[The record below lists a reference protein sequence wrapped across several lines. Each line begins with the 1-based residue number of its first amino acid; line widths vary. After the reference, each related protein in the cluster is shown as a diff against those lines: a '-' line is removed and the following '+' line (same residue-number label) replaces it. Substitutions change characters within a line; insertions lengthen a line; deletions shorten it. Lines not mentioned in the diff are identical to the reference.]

1 MPDDRLRAGAV
12 LPGLTGAELRWTE
25 AWMEAGP
32 GEVVPMTAGPGNP
45 MAGMAGRGRLRASHA
60 DRNHV
65 LSMLKAAY
73 VQGRLTKDEFD
84 ERLSATLTA
93 RTFADL
99 AGLTT
104 DLPIGLT
111 DVPPAPPRP
120 PSSVPAA
127 KIVLSAAAGLLAPA
141 ILATASL
148 TGNAELYALFILP
161 TMITFVAWM
170 VAGAVALDAWHGRH
184 SGPPPPPGSG
194 RPGRSVGGGPGGG
207 SGRDLHCQGRQE
219 RRAPA
224 WRAPGAVSG

>member
-1 MPDDRLRAGAV
+1 
-12 LPGLTGAELRWTE
+12 
-25 AWMEAGP
+25 
-32 GEVVPMTAGPGNP
+32 MTAGPRNP

-65 LSMLKAAY
+65 IGMLKAAY

-84 ERLSATLTA
+84 ERMSSTLTA
-93 RTFADL
+93 RTFGDL

-104 DLPIGLT
+104 DLPAGLT
-111 DVPPAPPRP
+111 DVLPPPPPRP
-120 PSSVPAA
+120 PSSVPVS

-148 TGNAELYALFILP
+148 TGNAQLYALFILP

-194 RPGRSVGGGPGGG
+194 RPGRSVGGRPGGN
-207 SGRDLHCQGRQE
+207 SGRDLHCQSRPQG

-224 WRAPGAVSG
+224 WRGPGAVSG